1 MNERSAREHGI
12 AMERFRELLE
22 AAPDA
27 IIEVD
32 AEGKIV
38 PLNAAAE
45 PISGYSREELLG
57 KTVDQLVPRELRAA
71 HVKHRLAYSKCP
83 VRRPM
88 GTGLHLQ
95 GQRKDGTRFPVEI
108 SLSPVQGTQGCHVS
122 AVIRDVS
129 DRQKSER
136 EFRDTQNRL
145 TAELSAANSKLE
157 LRSQEAEQ
165 ANRLKSEF
173 LASISHELRTPLHT
187 IIGFSELLAEQL
199 EGGLNDK
206 QKRFVDHIQRDSLH
220 LLKLINDILDLSKIE
235 SGKRDLHLE
244 VFNALDCVH
253 EVLNSITP
261 AATAKQISLEL
272 RPCVPLL
279 VHADR
284 LRVKQVLWNLLSNAV
299 KFTPEGGRVSF
310 ECTVHD
316 RLAQFSVIDTGVG
329 IPEQEHQRIFD
340 KFHQVGSTTKGVRE
354 GTGLGLAI
362 TKHLVEQHGGE
373 IHLKSEVGQGSNFS
387 LPCRLLKV
395 IAWRCSSVNA
405 HNRLA
410 LAKITAG
417 TFADYCEPPGA
428 ACALSCRLAPRPTT
442 TFAFIRHF

>member
-1 MNERSAREHGI
+1 MSETSGLKRDLAENSFSIPLAWTALLEAVPLAVIGISSTGDVLFWNPAAERIFGWSADEVIGKPLPTIPSGSEYEFQMLLDSQMHGISQQARDVVRRRKDGALVFAKLWTAPLLDANGRIQGKLSILSDESEMNRAEQERAQLITNTRIAREHGT

-38 PLNAAAE
+38 LLNAATE
-45 PISGYSREELLG
+45 RTFGYSREELLG
-57 KTVDQLVPRELRAA
+57 KTVDQLVPQELRAA
-71 HVKHRLAYSKCP
+71 HVNHRLAYSKYP
-83 VRRPM
+83 ARRPM

-136 EFRDTQNRL
+136 EFRDMQDRL
-145 TAELSAANSKLE
+145 TAELSVTNSKLE

-206 QKRFVDHIQRDSLH
+206 QRRFVDHIQRDSLH
-220 LLKLINDILDLSKIE
+220 LLELINDILDLSKIE
-235 SGKRDLHLE
+235 SGKLDLHLE

-253 EVLNSITP
+253 DVLNSIAP
-261 AATAKQISLEL
+261 AA
-272 RPCVPLL
+272 
-279 VHADR
+279 
-284 LRVKQVLWNLLSNAV
+284 
-299 KFTPEGGRVSF
+299 
-310 ECTVHD
+310 
-316 RLAQFSVIDTGVG
+316 
-329 IPEQEHQRIFD
+329 
-340 KFHQVGSTTKGVRE
+340 
-354 GTGLGLAI
+354 
-362 TKHLVEQHGGE
+362 HG
-373 IHLKSEVGQGSNFS
+373 KTNFS
-387 LPCRLLKV
+387 GTKTLR
-395 IAWRCSSVNA
+395 SSP
-405 HNRLA
+405 R
-410 LAKITAG
+410 TRG
-417 TFADYCEPPGA
+417 SPSREADSVESA
-428 ACALSCRLAPRPTT
+428 E
-442 TFAFIRHF
+442 